1 MKTSLPSSSIEDYVK
16 VIYSFT
22 EWQDKPI
29 TSTQLAQ
36 RLGVANSS
44 VSEMVRK
51 LKDQGLVDHQPYSAI
66 TLTADGVRLALSMV
80 RRHRLIET
88 FLVRELGYRWDEV
101 HDEAELL
108 EHAVSDTFIERM
120 AAKLGNPVRDPHGDP
135 IPAADGSVQVPAA
148 HRMSELDDG
157 HTGRITRI
165 SDENPELLRY
175 LSAEEI
181 DAGRRG
187 RGAGPEAVRRRP
199 GGAHRFRRGP
209 GASSTSP
216 RKSPPPSGSTARRP
230 IPAAASSGAECGLR
244 LPGWRAWAARR
255 RRRPDRNGT
264 ALRGRPG
271 VPRNGGRASP
281 GPPW

>member
-1 MKTSLPSSSIEDYVK
+1 VKTSTPSSSIEDYVK

-29 TSTQLAQ
+29 TSSQLAQ

-88 FLVRELGYRWDEV
+88 YLVRKLGYSWDEV

-120 AAKLGNPVRDPHGDP
+120 AAKLGNPTRDPHGDP
-135 IPAADGSVQVPAA
+135 IPAADGTILMPQA
-148 HRMSELDDG
+148 HRMSELDNG

-175 LSAEEI
+175 LAAEEI
-181 DAGRRG
+181 DLDADVEILGRK
-187 RGAGPEAVRRRP
+187 PF
-199 GGAHRFRRGP
+199 GGALVVRI
-209 GASSTSP
+209 ASAGVQREFDLADEVTSALWVH
-216 RKSPPPSGSTARRP
+216 SDTVHAG
-230 IPAAASSGAECGLR
+230 CR
-244 LPGWRAWAARR
+244 LADA
-255 RRRPDRNGT
+255 
-264 ALRGRPG
+264 
-271 VPRNGGRASP
+271 
-281 GPPW
+281 

>member
-1 MKTSLPSSSIEDYVK
+1 MKTSSPSSSIEDYVK

-66 TLTADGVRLALSMV
+66 TLTADGVRLALLMV

-88 FLVRELGYRWDEV
+88 FLVQELGYRWDEV

-120 AAKLGNPVRDPHGDP
+120 AAKLGNPLRDPHGDP
-135 IPAADGSVQVPAA
+135 IPAVDGSVLMPPA
-148 HRMSELDDG
+148 HRMSDLDDG
-157 HTGRITRI
+157 HTGRIIRI

-175 LSAEEI
+175 LAAEEI
-181 DAGRRG
+181 DLDAAVEVIGRRPFGGPLVVRVGSGASGREVDLAEEVASALWVHSEPAHADCRIAGR
-187 RGAGPEAVRRRP
+187 
-199 GGAHRFRRGP
+199 
-209 GASSTSP
+209 
-216 RKSPPPSGSTARRP
+216 
-230 IPAAASSGAECGLR
+230 
-244 LPGWRAWAARR
+244 
-255 RRRPDRNGT
+255 
-264 ALRGRPG
+264 
-271 VPRNGGRASP
+271 
-281 GPPW
+281 

>member
-1 MKTSLPSSSIEDYVK
+1 MKTTAPSSSIEDYVK

-29 TSTQLAQ
+29 TSSQLAQ

-66 TLTADGVRLALSMV
+66 TLTAQGLRLALSMV

-88 FLVRELGYRWDEV
+88 YLVRELGYSWDEV

-120 AAKLGNPVRDPHGDP
+120 AAKLGNPDRDPHGDP
-135 IPAADGSVQVPAA
+135 IPGADGLVRMPHA
-148 HRMSELDDG
+148 HVMNELDAG

-165 SDENPELLRY
+165 SDDNPDLLRY
-175 LSAEEI
+175 LAAEHIDLDSDVEVVGRKPFGGALMVRIGNGSDKRQFDLAEEVASALWVHS
-181 DAGRRG
+181 DAPHQGCL
-187 RGAGPEAVRRRP
+187 V
-199 GGAHRFRRGP
+199 
-209 GASSTSP
+209 
-216 RKSPPPSGSTARRP
+216 
-230 IPAAASSGAECGLR
+230 
-244 LPGWRAWAARR
+244 
-255 RRRPDRNGT
+255 GT
-264 ALRGRPG
+264 AG
-271 VPRNGGRASP
+271 
-281 GPPW
+281 

>member
-1 MKTSLPSSSIEDYVK
+1 MKTSPPSSSIEDYVK

-66 TLTADGVRLALSMV
+66 TLTADGVRLALLMV

-88 FLVRELGYRWDEV
+88 FLVHELGYRWDEV

-120 AAKLGNPVRDPHGDP
+120 AAKLGNPARDPHGDP
-135 IPAADGSVQVPAA
+135 IPAADGSVLMPEA

-175 LSAEEI
+175 LAAEEI
-181 DAGRRG
+181 DLDAAVEVIGRR
-187 RGAGPEAVRRRP
+187 PF
-199 GGAHRFRRGP
+199 GGALVVRV
-209 GASSTSP
+209 STGG
-216 RKSPPPSGSTARRP
+216 GSRDVDL
-230 IPAAASSGAECGLR
+230 AEEV
-244 LPGWRAWAARR
+244 
-255 RRRPDRNGT
+255 T
-264 ALRGRPG
+264 SALWVHSEVAHAGCSVEG
-271 VPRNGGRASP
+271 H
-281 GPPW
+281 

>member
-1 MKTSLPSSSIEDYVK
+1 VKTSPPSSSIEDYVK

-51 LKDQGLVDHQPYSAI
+51 LKEQGLVDHKPYSAV
-66 TLTADGVRLALSMV
+66 TLTRDGVRLALSMV

-88 FLVRELGYRWDEV
+88 FLVQELGYRWDEV

-120 AAKLGNPVRDPHGDP
+120 ADKLGNPVRDPHGDP
-135 IPAADGSVQVPAA
+135 IPGADGSVLMPPAY
-148 HRMSELDDG
+148 RMSELDGG

-175 LSAEEI
+175 LAAEQI
-181 DAGRRG
+181 DVDAPVEVLGRKPFGGPLVVRIG
-187 RGAGPEAVRRRP
+187 GAG
-199 GGAHRFRRGP
+199 
-209 GASSTSP
+209 
-216 RKSPPPSGSTARRP
+216 
-230 IPAAASSGAECGLR
+230 GLR
-244 LPGWRAWAARR
+244 DVDLADEVAS
-255 RRRPDRNGT
+255 
-264 ALRGRPG
+264 ALWVHSDTSHSGCSLGR
-271 VPRNGGRASP
+271 
-281 GPPW
+281 